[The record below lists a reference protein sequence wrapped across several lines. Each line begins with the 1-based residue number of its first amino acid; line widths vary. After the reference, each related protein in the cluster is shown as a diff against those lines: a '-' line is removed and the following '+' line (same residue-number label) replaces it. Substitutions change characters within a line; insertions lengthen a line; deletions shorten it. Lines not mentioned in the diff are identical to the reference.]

1 MSLLEWNS
9 SLDVHVDSMN
19 REHSELIRLMNVV
32 YDANAAASGKE
43 QISSALDALVDYTV
57 KHFEDEEAYMESINF
72 SGLRS
77 HKYIHQDLLKRVS
90 GFVSDYKS
98 STSDQLPNEFFEFL
112 KFWLVSHI
120 QGIDTKYGNA

>member
-1 MSLLEWNS
+1 MPLLEWS
-9 SLDVHVDSMN
+9 SELDVRVDSMN
-19 REHSELIRLMNVV
+19 REHTELIRLMNVV
-32 YDANAAASGKE
+32 YEANASASGKAR
-43 QISSALDALVDYTV
+43 ISSALDALVEYTV

-77 HKYIHQDLLKRVS
+77 HKYIHQDLLRRVG

-98 STSDQLPNEFFEFL
+98 STSDELPNEFFEFL